1 MVIFAREDFSNRP
14 RTLNLVHTC
23 SRCDSS
29 DIIPTMVPG
38 FIVPWYFEVP
48 FCPRKSRSFWT
59 SMNNTLT
66 IVIFADGVVS
76 DERSELAGIRSWDRR
91 FTGDRLALHPALESA
106 AITWCTYE
114 YLEPCT
120 LFFNDSMHVS
130 TESMR
135 QNATKKQTPDRRQ
148 YTN

>member
-1 MVIFAREDFSNRP
+1 
-14 RTLNLVHTC
+14 
-23 SRCDSS
+23 
-29 DIIPTMVPG
+29 
-38 FIVPWYFEVP
+38 
-48 FCPRKSRSFWT
+48 
-59 SMNNTLT
+59 MNNTLT

-120 LFFNDSMHVS
+120 LFFQRLYARIDRKHE
-130 TESMR
+130 TER
-135 QNATKKQTPDRRQ
+135 NKKANT
-148 YTN
+148 